1 MHVSQSFSITM
12 MVRKLQRTEVILNLT
27 SLYVFYLA
35 MRNKYFFH
43 QNMFLYCIRGL
54 LHPHCYTDHYVMQE
68 QPSFQ
73 YYELV
78 FITCTCTT
86 VQTQFYIGKIVF
98 QHVLPWW
105 MYMYHRVFP
114 RWMWGYS

>member
-1 MHVSQSFSITM
+1 
-12 MVRKLQRTEVILNLT
+12 
-27 SLYVFYLA
+27 
-35 MRNKYFFH
+35 
-43 QNMFLYCIRGL
+43 MFLYYIRGL

-78 FITCTCTT
+78 FITRTCTT
-86 VQTQFYIGKIVF
+86 VQAQFYIGKIVF

-105 MYMYHRVFP
+105 MYNRVFP
-114 RWMWGYS
+114 RGCGDTRELYCRCIVYKPAIPGQFKRLPVSKIVDNLLDYLCYN